1 MNALTA
7 IYARVSSERQ
17 KEEKTI
23 ESQTFALK
31 EFAQAQNY
39 VVPENWVF
47 EDEGYSGATLARPGL
62 ERLRDLV
69 SEGQVEIVLVHSPD
83 RLSRRYAYQVLLL
96 EEFSRQGVEVRFL
109 KGNAGQTPEEQL
121 LVQFQGMIAEYER
134 AQITERCRR
143 GKRHRAKTGLVNVL
157 SGAPYGYRY
166 LKKTEGSD
174 SCYVIDENEVP
185 VVRQVYQWYTEEG
198 LSLGAIARRLTEQGV
213 PTRRGKARWERSVVW
228 AMLRNPAYV
237 GRAAYGKTE
246 SAERRRITRPLR
258 QKGGFSKRCRAN
270 RERPRE
276 QWIEIAVPALI
287 SEPTFARAQERL
299 AQNQRL
305 SIKNTRE
312 ITLLQGLLVCAE
324 CGYGLYRTSTRTSKR
339 QAKYYRCLG
348 SDRWRQLMETPC
360 TCRPIRVEDMDE
372 MVWTQ
377 VERLLEDPVLVRA
390 ELERR
395 RNEGLRANPIEQRRQ
410 RVQHDIKRVSQQIDK
425 LLDAYQ
431 EGLLGLGELRQR
443 MPALRKKQAAAQKE
457 LENAHWQALADEQ
470 LRQLDQSL
478 ERFLGRLKQSARN
491 LSVADKQKIIRLL
504 VKEIIVEKDT
514 IIVRHCIPVI
524 SHAEPENEQ
533 LNGQTDQSS
542 YQVCTRRPLPAISQ
556 HRARP
561 IRQGTRIART
571 QVRAVCRRLCCD
583 GEKREG
589 GGAGDGE
596 PDPVRRGQ
604 TQAGGQPGQKP
615 NRAAQG
621 LRLSGLPDRPTG
633 KGGMDGQGPRSLQRA
648 GPGDHPAQPGT
659 PGAGR
664 HRRTAALRHRLA
676 QLLRDQPQ
684 L

>member
-23 ESQTFALK
+23 ESQTCALK
-31 EFAQAQNY
+31 EFAHAQNY
-39 VVPENWVF
+39 VVPESWVF

-62 ERLRDLV
+62 EKLRDLV
-69 SEGQVEIVLVHSPD
+69 SEGQVEIVLVYSPD

-143 GKRHRAKTGLVNVL
+143 GKRHRAKTGSVNVL

-166 LKKTEGSD
+166 LKKTDGSD
-174 SCYVIDENEVP
+174 SCYVIDENEAP
-185 VVRQVYQWYTEEG
+185 AVRQVYQWYTEEG

-228 AMLRNPAYV
+228 AMLRNPAYI

-258 QKGGFSKRCRAN
+258 QEGGFSKRCRAS

-276 QWIEIAVPALI
+276 QWIEIPVPALI

-312 ITLLQGLLVCAE
+312 ITLLQGLLVCSE
-324 CGYGLYRTSTRTSKR
+324 CGYGLYRTSTRTRKRR

-348 SDRWRQLMETPC
+348 SDRWRQLMKTPC
-360 TCRPIRVEDMDE
+360 TCRPIRVEDVDE
-372 MVWTQ
+372 AVWTQ
-377 VERLLEDPVLVRA
+377 VQRLVEDPVLVRA

-395 RNEGLRANPIEQRRQ
+395 RDEGLRANPIEQRRQ
-410 RVQHDIKRVSQQIDK
+410 RVQHDIQRVNQQIDK

-443 MPALRKKQAAAQKE
+443 LPALRKKQAAAQKE
-457 LENAHWQALADEQ
+457 LENAHWQALADKQ

-478 ERFLGRLKQSARN
+478 ETFLARLKQSARN

-504 VKEIIVEKDT
+504 VKEIIVEKDA
-514 IIVRHCIPVI
+514 IIVRHCIPVT
-524 SHAEPENEQ
+524 SHAEPGDER
-533 LNGQTDQSS
+533 LNRQPQQSS
-542 YQVCTRRPLPAISQ
+542 YQVCTRRMENDAS
-556 HRARP
+556 
-561 IRQGTRIART
+561 
-571 QVRAVCRRLCCD
+571 
-583 GEKREG
+583 
-589 GGAGDGE
+589 
-596 PDPVRRGQ
+596 
-604 TQAGGQPGQKP
+604 
-615 NRAAQG
+615 
-621 LRLSGLPDRPTG
+621 
-633 KGGMDGQGPRSLQRA
+633 
-648 GPGDHPAQPGT
+648 
-659 PGAGR
+659 
-664 HRRTAALRHRLA
+664 
-676 QLLRDQPQ
+676 
-684 L
+684 

>member
-1 MNALTA
+1 MNTLTA

-23 ESQTFALK
+23 ESQTSALK
-31 EFAQAQNY
+31 EFAHAENY
-39 VVPENWVF
+39 VVPESWVF

-69 SEGQVEIVLVHSPD
+69 SEGQVEIVLVYSPD

-96 EEFSRQGVEVRFL
+96 EEFARQGVEVRFL

-143 GKRHRAKTGLVNVL
+143 GKRHRAKTGSVNVL

-166 LKKTEGSD
+166 LKKTDGSD

-198 LSLGAIARRLTEQGV
+198 LSIGAIARRLTEQGV

-228 AMLRNPAYV
+228 AMLRNPAYI

-258 QKGGFSKRCRAN
+258 QKGGFSKRCRAH

-276 QWIEIAVPALI
+276 QWIEIPVPALI

-312 ITLLQGLLVCAE
+312 ITLLQGLLVCGE

-339 QAKYYRCLG
+339 HRAKYYRCLG
-348 SDRWRQLMETPC
+348 SDRWRQLMKTPC
-360 TCRPIRVEDMDE
+360 TCRPIRVEDVDE
-372 MVWTQ
+372 AVWIQ
-377 VERLLEDPVLVRA
+377 VKRLLEDPLLVRA

-395 RNEGLRANPIEQRRQ
+395 RDEGLRTNPIEQRRQ
-410 RVQHDIKRVSQQIDK
+410 RVQHDIQRVNQQIDK

-431 EGLLGLGELRQR
+431 EGLLGLGELRHR
-443 MPALRKKQAAAQKE
+443 MPTLRKKQAAAQKE

-478 ERFLGRLKQSARN
+478 ETFLGRLKQSARN
-491 LSVADKQKIIRLL
+491 LTVADKQKIIRLL
-504 VKEIIVEKDT
+504 VKEIIVDKDA
-514 IIVRHCIPVI
+514 IIVRHCIPVT
-524 SHAEPENEQ
+524 SHAEPEDER
-533 LNGQTDQSS
+533 LNGQPDQST
-542 YQVCTRRPLPAISQ
+542 YQVCTRRDFPVAQQHPAGRS
-556 HRARP
+556 
-561 IRQGTRIART
+561 RQGTGKAEPLLLP
-571 QVRAVCRRLCCD
+571 VCRRL
-583 GEKREG
+583 
-589 GGAGDGE
+589 
-596 PDPVRRGQ
+596 
-604 TQAGGQPGQKP
+604 
-615 NRAAQG
+615 
-621 LRLSGLPDRPTG
+621 
-633 KGGMDGQGPRSLQRA
+633 
-648 GPGDHPAQPGT
+648 
-659 PGAGR
+659 
-664 HRRTAALRHRLA
+664 
-676 QLLRDQPQ
+676 
-684 L
+684 

>member
-23 ESQTFALK
+23 ESQTSALK
-31 EFAQAQNY
+31 EFAHAENY
-39 VVPENWVF
+39 VVPESWVF

-109 KGNAGQTPEEQL
+109 KGNAGQSPEEQL

-143 GKRHRAKTGLVNVL
+143 GKRHRAKTGSVNVL

-166 LKKTEGSD
+166 LKKSDGSD
-174 SCYVIDENEVP
+174 SCYVIDENEAP

-198 LSLGAIARRLTEQGV
+198 LSLGSIARRLTEQGA

-258 QKGGFSKRCRAN
+258 QKGGFSKRCRAH

-276 QWIEIAVPALI
+276 QWIEIPVPALI

-299 AQNQRL
+299 AQNQRF

-312 ITLLQGLLVCAE
+312 ITLLQGLLVCGE

-339 QAKYYRCLG
+339 QARYYRCLG
-348 SDRWRQLMETPC
+348 SDRWRQLMKTPC
-360 TCRPIRVEDMDE
+360 TCRPIRVEDVDE
-372 MVWTQ
+372 AVWTQ
-377 VERLLEDPVLVRA
+377 VKGLLEDPLLVRA

-395 RNEGLRANPIEQRRQ
+395 RDEGLRANPIEQRRQ
-410 RVQHDIKRVSQQIDK
+410 RVQQDIQRMNQQIDK

-478 ERFLGRLKQSARN
+478 ETFLGRLKHSAQN

-504 VKEIIVEKDT
+504 VKEIIVEKDA
-514 IIVRHCIPVI
+514 IIVRHCIPVT
-524 SHAEPENEQ
+524 SHAEPEDER
-533 LNGQTDQSS
+533 LNGQPDQSS
-542 YQVCTRRPLPAISQ
+542 YQVCTRRDLSVLANIYPP
-556 HRARP
+556 RCR
-561 IRQGTRIART
+561 
-571 QVRAVCRRLCCD
+571 VCVL
-583 GEKREG
+583 
-589 GGAGDGE
+589 
-596 PDPVRRGQ
+596 
-604 TQAGGQPGQKP
+604 
-615 NRAAQG
+615 
-621 LRLSGLPDRPTG
+621 
-633 KGGMDGQGPRSLQRA
+633 
-648 GPGDHPAQPGT
+648 
-659 PGAGR
+659 
-664 HRRTAALRHRLA
+664 LA
-676 QLLRDQPQ
+676 QSKL
-684 L
+684 

>member
-23 ESQTFALK
+23 ESQTSALK

-96 EEFSRQGVEVRFL
+96 EEFSRQGIEVRFL
-109 KGNAGQTPEEQL
+109 KGNAGQSPEEQL

-143 GKRHRAKTGLVNVL
+143 GKRHRAKTGLINVL
-157 SGAPYGYRY
+157 SGAPFGYRY
-166 LKKTEGSD
+166 LKKTDGSD

-258 QKGGFSKRCRAN
+258 QRGGFSKRCRAN

-324 CGYGLYRTSTRTSKR
+324 CGYTLYRTSTRTSKR
-339 QAKYYRCLG
+339 RAKYYRCLG
-348 SDRWRQLMETPC
+348 SDRWRQLMKTPC
-360 TCRPIRVEDMDE
+360 TCRPIRVEDVDE
-372 MVWTQ
+372 VVWTQ
-377 VERLLEDPVLVRA
+377 VKRLLEDPFLIRT

-395 RNEGLRANPIEQRRQ
+395 RDEGLRANPIEQRRHRVEHDIQ
-410 RVQHDIKRVSQQIDK
+410 RVNQQIDK

-431 EGLLGLGELRQR
+431 EGLLGLGELRHR
-443 MPALRKKQAAAQKE
+443 MPALRKKQVAAQKE
-457 LENAHWQALADEQ
+457 LESAHWQALADEQ

-478 ERFLGRLKQSARN
+478 ETFLGRLKQSA
-491 LSVADKQKIIRLL
+491 
-504 VKEIIVEKDT
+504 
-514 IIVRHCIPVI
+514 
-524 SHAEPENEQ
+524 
-533 LNGQTDQSS
+533 QTSASLTNKKSS
-542 YQVCTRRPLPAISQ
+542 AYWS
-556 HRARP
+556 
-561 IRQGTRIART
+561 
-571 QVRAVCRRLCCD
+571 
-583 GEKREG
+583 K
-589 GGAGDGE
+589 
-596 PDPVRRGQ
+596 
-604 TQAGGQPGQKP
+604 K
-615 NRAAQG
+615 
-621 LRLSGLPDRPTG
+621 S
-633 KGGMDGQGPRSLQRA
+633 S
-648 GPGDHPAQPGT
+648 
-659 PGAGR
+659 
-664 HRRTAALRHRLA
+664 
-676 QLLRDQPQ
+676 
-684 L
+684 